1 MKQSINLCGENT
13 YLISRFIDSR
23 IMKVYIATSNPQLLV
38 TTSNLGNEKFKEV
51 SKRLTKVKAFLPNC
65 IFAREEAPDVA
76 LLGKK
81 SSYCIFARGKSSYVI
96 ETKVALLTYF
106 YNEGYDY
113 EKLDSYAQ
121 GLAIDSNVG
130 RAMRKHKQFFAE
142 YFIN

>member
-38 TTSNLGNEKFKEV
+38 TTSNLGNEKFKKV

-81 SSYCIFARGKSSYVI
+81 GSYVI

-121 GLAIDSNVG
+121 GLATDSNVG
-130 RAMRKHKQFFAE
+130 RAMRKHKQLFAE